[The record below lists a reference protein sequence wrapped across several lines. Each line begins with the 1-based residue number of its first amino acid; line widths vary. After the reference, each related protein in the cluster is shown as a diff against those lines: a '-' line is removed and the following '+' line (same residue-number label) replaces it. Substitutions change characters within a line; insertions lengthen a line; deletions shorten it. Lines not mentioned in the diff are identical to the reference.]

1 MMQLIKKIFF
11 PPITCTKDEKIKL
24 DIQVD
29 DYTDRSI
36 TEDVCH
42 VCYKSIFINIV
53 AKNGDLKY
61 ISYECG
67 CGETMQF
74 GSKNFQIYTDLE
86 YSEYAQYKS

>member
-1 MMQLIKKIFF
+1 MIQLIKKIHF
-11 PPITCTKDEKIKL
+11 PSITCTKDEKIKL

-29 DYTDRSI
+29 DYIERDI

-53 AKNGDLKY
+53 AKNGDLQY

-67 CGETMQF
+67 CGETVQV
-74 GSKNFQIYTDLE
+74 GSKDVPIYSDLK